1 MLYIYVID
9 SILYIKL
16 AAKSLEASKPLLIL
30 AVEGVEFDSL
40 PFLILVSIRK
50 RGKNYYV
57 RAICNSHIYPRNWN
71 HVPTFNW
78 VLKYNF

>member
-1 MLYIYVID
+1 MIYIYVID

-50 RGKNYYV
+50 KGGKFGTSY
-57 RAICNSHIYPRNWN
+57 
-71 HVPTFNW
+71 
-78 VLKYNF
+78 L